1 MIFLTGV
8 PGFLGTRL
16 LGRLAQTHPGARFG
30 LLVQPKFR
38 AKAEGAVRRLG
49 IEERAELFEGDITA
63 PGLGLGR
70 EEREH
75 LTGAVERAYHLAAV
89 YDLTIP
95 EAVGRRVNVDGTRH
109 VLDFLE
115 CCARLEIFAY
125 VSTAYV
131 AGRRTG
137 EIREDELRHRAGFKN
152 HYERTKYEAEVCV
165 QERRLRVPTVIYRP
179 AIVVGDSRTGAT
191 DKFDGPYFLLNAL
204 RRLPPY
210 TLMTRVGAGDKP
222 VNVVPVDFVTEAMAT
237 LTEPR
242 RAGAVFHLTDP
253 DPLTTREML
262 SLFLRLLDKEA
273 VFVPVPPMLARAAVQ
288 TPLGLL
294 LGLTPQ
300 LVDYFD
306 FPAYYDN
313 RRAAEALAEEGV
325 RCPRLPEY
333 APQMVDYLRQ
343 HADEPDA
350 RAEAM
355 Y

>member
-16 LGRLAQTHPGARFG
+16 LRRLAEKHPGARFA

-38 AKAEGAVRRLG
+38 AAAERVVG
-49 IEERAELFEGDITA
+49 ERGLDGRTELVEGDITA

-75 LTGAVERAYHLAAV
+75 LTSAVERAYHLAAV

-115 CCARLEIFAY
+115 CCARLDIFAY

-131 AGRRTG
+131 SGKRTG
-137 EIREDELRHRAGFKN
+137 EICEGELRHRAGFKN
-152 HYERTKYEAEVCV
+152 HYEKTKYEAEVCV
-165 QERRLRVPTVIYRP
+165 QERRARLPTVIYRP
-179 AIVVGDSRTGAT
+179 AIVVGDSQTGAT
-191 DKFDGPYFLLNAL
+191 DKFDGPYVLLNAL

-222 VNVVPVDFVTEAMAT
+222 VNIVPVDFVTEAMVA
-237 LTEPR
+237 LTESW

-253 DPLTTREML
+253 DPLTTSEML
-262 SLFLRLLDKEA
+262 SLFLRLLGKQA
-273 VFVPVPPMLARAAVQ
+273 VFVPVPQMLARVAVQ

-313 RRAAEALAEEGV
+313 RRAAEALAEESV

-333 APQMVDYLRQ
+333 APQMVEYLRR